1 MQSIESSVKVVRPS
15 GAITASSADT
25 FTQELVSAMSCE
37 TAQELLVDM
46 SEVESLDSAG
56 LISLMSALKTA
67 QSLSKRLSL
76 YSVPPS
82 VRIVFELTQLD
93 RVFNVTEQLPVAE
106 PIAA

>member
-1 MQSIESSVKVVRPS
+1 MKSIESSVKVVRPS
-15 GAITASSADT
+15 GAITAAKADK
-25 FTQELVSAMSCE
+25 FAQELVSAMSCE

-56 LISLMSALKTA
+56 LVSLMSALKTA

-93 RVFNVTEQLPVAE
+93 RVFNVADQLPRVEAVA
-106 PIAA
+106 A